1 MPFVPTQNQIDSLYM
16 LLTQLR
22 RENIPVR
29 IIRFAEWTNDIKNC
43 EVELL
48 CLEDEDRYTIHYD
61 GRIKRK

>member
-1 MPFVPTQNQIDSLYM
+1 M

-29 IIRFAEWTNDIKNC
+29 MIRFAEWTNDIKNC